1 MAFEFA
7 DTVATKERK
16 AMAEDLEY
24 QASID
29 GFRMVHV
36 KVAKDQYLAV
46 YKMVVTVPAS
56 SIRDVNRLIAL
67 VRNGCF
73 VTMSESQT
81 GLPLGG

>member
-1 MAFEFA
+1 MA
-7 DTVATKERK
+7 D
-16 AMAEDLEY
+16 DLEF

-36 KVAKDQYLAV
+36 KIAKDEYLPV

-56 SIRDVNRLIAL
+56 SIKDVNRLIGH

-73 VTMSESQT
+73 ITMAEHQT
-81 GLPLGG
+81 GLPLGE